1 MFYIDAHALL
11 RPFAH
16 ITLID
21 TTVAWWLMLGIE
33 ASRGNKA
40 RRLLSMILAMRRSS
54 AWVGY
59 KRRGRWGL
67 DAEWSHPSELSSQN
81 AVTRSELYS
90 FRVVAMSSLCW
101 HPVRD

>member
-1 MFYIDAHALL
+1 MTFLDIHPLPRTFGLA
-11 RPFAH
+11 P
-16 ITLID
+16 LID

-59 KRRGRWGL
+59 KRRG
-67 DAEWSHPSELSSQN
+67 
-81 AVTRSELYS
+81 
-90 FRVVAMSSLCW
+90 
-101 HPVRD
+101 